1 MAISLLE
8 ELDQL
13 EADNQLNEFK
23 VAFFLTYTLN
33 LQFFESIILP
43 KLERL
48 RIPYIGILADCQKY
62 QESLQTPFQPGF
74 CGKSYILSYSRW
86 LRVLQHGKLL
96 WLHGNRD
103 ILYVGSHNTTRSGL
117 NDQLETTV
125 CLDSS
130 DLGQLNALK
139 KAHNTV
145 SALIKGASELSQIW
159 KLIPEPLVGNYQP
172 TIQFLWSGN
181 GGLLTQMLPII
192 KNPYKIRVV
201 TPYLDAS
208 ALRELSTSMAAK
220 EVVLDLPFEG
230 ADTPLVDAT
239 TTIANLTSRTVAKP
253 NRLHGKAYEFSGPN
267 VNYIAIG
274 SANCTHAGLIKSI
287 EDGGNSEFLVLFQ
300 GGSLEDQDVEFVKV
314 KDPADFPGTGRSW
327 DGSSQPPESGITYL
341 SATYKEHV
349 LSIEWE
355 CEGPLLKPKLTVGKQ
370 VFEIS
375 KSPTRLT
382 LQTLDP
388 DSIKLTG
395 ELNGVDVSARAW
407 IVSLDAISAHA
418 SNISIIHRRS
428 YLESDDPIQQTLG
441 IEYEIFQLVRILNIT
456 NKETS
461 PIITKLLRHLTDAE
475 VEAAVSVFE
484 YSPNPEEIM
493 QRAASL
499 IIGNHATDPLAI
511 VRGLIARITG
521 PAPVADTIDAESIEQ
536 YNTRKNKAMHRVSD
550 LLISHLRNLVKIS
563 HLDWES
569 TPKERVNSCLQGTF
583 EVTVLIWWK
592 VLRIDREYFERFVQA
607 MLDILEVISNNLF
620 LSGICKDLSIT
631 GPLILAI
638 GTTAES
644 TSQEEERDILREYLK
659 RLELTRYRAV
669 VQEWANK
676 NPMRATMIMRV
687 QSESNMDLALKS
699 RLRTID
705 RLVGI
710 PDQEFIKKQDQKWGI
725 LVKFIAANGCGSPTK
740 TQLMVEGALKYK
752 GHPVWIRCI
761 EEIQTGH
768 VPTILRVSRPICQKC
783 NQTISQARRHELEH
797 GEAVL
802 CPNCSAILMFG
813 KLE

>member
-1 MAISLLE
+1 
-8 ELDQL
+8 
-13 EADNQLNEFK
+13 
-23 VAFFLTYTLN
+23 
-33 LQFFESIILP
+33 
-43 KLERL
+43 
-48 RIPYIGILADCQKY
+48 
-62 QESLQTPFQPGF
+62 
-74 CGKSYILSYSRW
+74 
-86 LRVLQHGKLL
+86 
-96 WLHGNRD
+96 
-103 ILYVGSHNTTRSGL
+103 
-117 NDQLETTV
+117 
-125 CLDSS
+125 
-130 DLGQLNALK
+130 
-139 KAHNTV
+139 
-145 SALIKGASELSQIW
+145 
-159 KLIPEPLVGNYQP
+159 
-172 TIQFLWSGN
+172 
-181 GGLLTQMLPII
+181 
-192 KNPYKIRVV
+192 
-201 TPYLDAS
+201 
-208 ALRELSTSMAAK
+208 
-220 EVVLDLPFEG
+220 
-230 ADTPLVDAT
+230 
-239 TTIANLTSRTVAKP
+239 
-253 NRLHGKAYEFSGPN
+253 
-267 VNYIAIG
+267 
-274 SANCTHAGLIKSI
+274 
-287 EDGGNSEFLVLFQ
+287 
-300 GGSLEDQDVEFVKV
+300 
-314 KDPADFPGTGRSW
+314 
-327 DGSSQPPESGITYL
+327 
-341 SATYKEHV
+341 
-349 LSIEWE
+349 
-355 CEGPLLKPKLTVGKQ
+355 VGKQ

-705 RLVGI
+705 RLVRRVLRRS
-710 PDQEFIKKQDQKWGI
+710 KHS
-725 LVKFIAANGCGSPTK
+725 LIAVFSSNR
-740 TQLMVEGALKYK
+740 L
-752 GHPVWIRCI
+752 
-761 EEIQTGH
+761 
-768 VPTILRVSRPICQKC
+768 
-783 NQTISQARRHELEH
+783 
-797 GEAVL
+797 
-802 CPNCSAILMFG
+802 
-813 KLE
+813 